1 MQNRTSTIQVQDFPT
16 PMQDFMQQVHASEPM
31 DVDFSQKVNEV
42 SRWQELANCRGLDPD
57 LFYPNRGDSTQDAKR
72 VCRECVVTQECLEY
86 ALQNREKLGIW
97 GGMSE
102 RERREVRRERAMLRV
117 PQSGSAASSA

>member
-1 MQNRTSTIQVQDFPT
+1 
-16 PMQDFMQQVHASEPM
+16 MQQIHAVETM
-31 DVDFSQKVNEV
+31 DEDFSQKVNEV
-42 SRWQELANCRGLDPD
+42 SRWQERANCRGLDPD

-72 VCRECVVTQECLEY
+72 VCRACEVDQECLEY
-86 ALQNREKLGIW
+86 ALANREKLGIW

-117 PQSGSAASSA
+117 QQPGSAASSA